1 MAKDHPQRRRPWSQ
15 PLADLAT
22 PALAPALA
30 RYGFDEAGLLLLW
43 PEIVGVR
50 LAGRCEPTRLQW
62 PQRRERDE
70 KPEAATL
77 LVRVESAF
85 ALDLQHQAPTVVERI
100 NAHYGWRCI
109 GRLAL
114 RQGPVRRPPPARLP
128 VAPPDQAAVAAARAV
143 AVVVADEGLREAL
156 VRLGARVLTGPRRT
170 P

>member
-1 MAKDHPQRRRPWSQ
+1 MTSGYLQRRRPWSR

-30 RYGFDEAGLLLLW
+30 RYGFDEAGLVLLW
-43 PEIVGVR
+43 PEIVGAR

-62 PQRRERDE
+62 QRRVRDE

-85 ALDLQHQAPTVVERI
+85 AIDLQHQAPTLLERI

-128 VAPPDQAAVAAARAV
+128 VAPPDPASVVAAQAVVAAVADQA
-143 AVVVADEGLREAL
+143 LREAL
-156 VRLGARVLTGPRRT
+156 VRLGARVLTRPRCA

>member
-1 MAKDHPQRRRPWSQ
+1 MGNQHLQRRRPWSQ

-43 PEIVGVR
+43 PEIVGAR

-62 PQRRERDE
+62 PARQERDA
-70 KPEAATL
+70 KLAAATL
-77 LVRVESAF
+77 LIRVESAF
-85 ALDLQHQAPTVVERI
+85 ALDLQHEAPTVIERI

-114 RQGPVRRPPPARLP
+114 RQGPVRRPI
-128 VAPPDQAAVAAARAV
+128 APPDPALIDAAKAAASAIDDEALRA
-143 AVVVADEGLREAL
+143 AL
-156 VRLGARVLTGPRRT
+156 VRLGARVLKEPRRV